1 MSVLVYTESE
11 EGKIKKIALEAVSYA
26 KGIADQMG
34 TSVTAVAI
42 NAGDTSELGKYGASK
57 VLEVANDK
65 LNKFNAEAYA
75 DVLAQ
80 AAKNEDAKVVVLTS
94 SPNSKFLAPALA
106 VNLEAG
112 YVPNVIGL
120 LESTSPFKVKHN
132 VFTNKAFA
140 VTEIKTDRKIIGL
153 GKNSYGLK
161 ESETSISKEGFSPNL
176 DAHDFD
182 MEIVSVDKATDKV
195 TIADAEIVVSGGR
208 GLKGPENWGMVEE
221 LAKTLGAA
229 TACSKPV
236 SDMGWRPHSEHVGQ
250 TGKPVA
256 SNLYI
261 AIGISGAIQHLAGI
275 NASKVKVVINND
287 PEAPFFKA
295 ADYGMVGDAFEIV
308 PKLTEKLKEFKAQ
321 NA

>member
-11 EGKIKKIALEAVSYA
+11 EGKIKKAALEAVSYA

-34 TSVTAVAI
+34 TTVTAISFNV
-42 NAGDTSELGKYGASK
+42 NDTSDLGKYGASK
-57 VLEVANDK
+57 VLEVSNDK
-65 LNKFNAEAYA
+65 LNKFNGEAYA
-75 DVLAQ
+75 DAINQ
-80 AAKNEDAKVVVLTS
+80 AAKNEGAKVIVLTS
-94 SPNSKFLAPALA
+94 SANSKYLAPTLA
-106 VNLEAG
+106 IDLDAG
-112 YVPNVIGL
+112 YVPNVVGL
-120 LESTSPFKVKHN
+120 PESTSPFKVKHS

-140 VTEIKTDRKIIGL
+140 VTEINTDVKIVGIGQ
-153 GKNSYGLK
+153 NSYGLK
-161 ESETSISKEGFSPNL
+161 ESETSLSKEAFSPNL

-182 MEIVSVDKATDKV
+182 VEVLSVEKNTDQVS
-195 TIADAEIVVSGGR
+195 IADAEIVVSGGR
-208 GLKGPENWGMVEE
+208 GLKGPENWGMLED
-221 LAKTLGAA
+221 LAETLGAA

-295 ADYGMVGDAFEIV
+295 ADYGIVGDAFEIV
-308 PKLTEKLKEFKAQ
+308 PQLTEKLKEFKAQ
-321 NA
+321 NN